1 MPAEE
6 ADSELEARNNQR
18 FALAEKTKE
27 KGNDAHKR
35 GDFAGAAS
43 TYDKVRWLFVRAR
56 CLCQV
61 SGVVADRS
69 GGQER
74 QRKAHAISGNAQP
87 MPLYTPPPSPSAF
100 LTLSHPASLRPYFC
114 AFACLGWG
122 ASRHT
127 NCAASTGRRRSRRKR
142 CSVSSSPAS
151 SLLPRTP
158 RSPRPAASSKT
169 HTHG

>member
-69 GGQER
+69 GGKER

-87 MPLYTPPPSPSAF
+87 MPLYTPPPP
-100 LTLSHPASLRPYFC
+100 P
-114 AFACLGWG
+114 
-122 ASRHT
+122 
-127 NCAASTGRRRSRRKR
+127 
-142 CSVSSSPAS
+142 
-151 SLLPRTP
+151 PRF
-158 RSPRPAASSKT
+158 
-169 HTHG
+169 